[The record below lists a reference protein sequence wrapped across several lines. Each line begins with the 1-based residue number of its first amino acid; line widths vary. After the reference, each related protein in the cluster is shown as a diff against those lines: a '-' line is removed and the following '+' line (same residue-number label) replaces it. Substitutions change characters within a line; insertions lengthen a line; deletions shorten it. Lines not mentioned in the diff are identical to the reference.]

1 MGFRAHHERF
11 VIWDRKQ
18 VCMVLIYAAC
28 AVEAQA
34 ARIRSQ
40 VVLHYR
46 ADVRFFEDA
55 GLEPRFRSRLEDY
68 RNSGYDRGH
77 LVRLAKMCKAGW
89 LPASTCAYDPCQ

>member
-1 MGFRAHHERF
+1 MGSRAHHKGF

-18 VCMVLIYAAC
+18 VCVVLNIAAH
-28 AVEAQA
+28 AIEAQA
-34 ARIRSQ
+34 ACICSK
-40 VVLHYR
+40 VVLHCR

-77 LVRLAKMCKAGW
+77 LVCLA
-89 LPASTCAYDPCQ
+89 